1 MKAREIKKAKR
12 LVSSL
17 MAMTVLLAGASVF
30 ADGAYNP
37 DKVTVTSDNFESYS
51 TGISKGGDPKN
62 FSDSYASTDQ
72 FTLLSSSDIS
82 ANIDSETYPRLTSYL
97 DDFKE
102 SDSFKNLTDE
112 QKKNLQMW
120 MIVDGENRNLW
131 GNNDGD
137 FTGWGRSTV
146 FNIVNK
152 DDKNNNATLNDVT
165 ENSFL
170 RVNPIAGMQNF
181 ALYKKL
187 NTDSDI
193 QNKELTFKVSFKIPQ
208 SGMKYAGDG
217 FGIWLNNE
225 DMSKISTWSNF
236 EYALDSGNQSNTSNS
251 YHKRELMAIKPM
263 RENGEV
269 KIKLYAFGN
278 VVNDNDGA
286 VTLDKDAVYTY
297 TLKMTPDSSDGY
309 TLTGSLSKDGEDG
322 KAIWF
327 SPTAWEAYAY
337 GAPKRNDIKDMT
349 HMTVMAAHAA
359 GTVNNDIAANASNQ
373 DEKYVNGH
381 SMIYVD
387 DISLTADY
395 TYPTREMNGSGL
407 SATARKNGNNVY
419 VNVKNTE
426 ETEKTV
432 KLIAAVYDGE
442 KLKKVK
448 IDNTASSINSNEAKK
463 VDFTFTDGEIADGNK
478 VKVFIWDSLSDVTP
492 LTTAAEF

>member
-12 LVSSL
+12 LFSSL

-30 ADGAYNP
+30 ADEAYNP

-51 TGISKGGDPKN
+51 TISKGGNEGFPN
-62 FSDSYASTDQ
+62 SYTSTEE
-72 FTLLSSSDIS
+72 FTLYAKSDIT
-82 ANIDSETYPRLTSYL
+82 DVGTTYQHLTSYL
-97 DDFKE
+97 DDFKA
-102 SDSFKNLTDE
+102 SDSYDNLTEE
-112 QKKNLQMW
+112 QKEKLQMW

-146 FNIVNK
+146 FNIVK
-152 DDKNNNATLNDVT
+152 ADDKNDNAKLNDAAD
-165 ENSFL
+165 NSFL

-187 NTDSDI
+187 NSDSGI
-193 QNKELTFKVSFKIPQ
+193 QNKELTFKVRFKIPQ

-217 FGIWLNNE
+217 FGIWLNKE

-251 YHKRELMAIKPM
+251 YHKRELMALKPV
-263 RENGEV
+263 RENGEL

-297 TLKMTPDSSDGY
+297 TLKMTPNSSDGY
-309 TLTGSLSKDGEDG
+309 ELTGSLSKGGEDG

-327 SPTAWEAYAY
+327 SPTAWETYAY
-337 GAPKRNDIKDMT
+337 GAPKRSDIKDMT
-349 HMTVMAAHAA
+349 HMTVMAAHSA
-359 GTVNNDIAANASNQ
+359 GAVNNDIAANASNQ

-407 SATARKNGNNVY
+407 SATARKNGNTVY

-432 KLIAAVYDGE
+432 KLIAAVYDGD
-442 KLKKVK
+442 KLKEVK
-448 IDNTASSINSNEAKK
+448 IANDADKIDGNGTAKGEFEFKN
-463 VDFTFTDGEIADGNK
+463 EIADGNK
-478 VKVFIWDSLSDVTP
+478 VKVFIWDSLSGVTP
-492 LTTAAEF
+492 LTTVAEF